1 MPRGVP
7 AACVAATRARDGRRL
22 GLVLGLAAA
31 VATAS
36 SVRAQAMPGE
46 IVQEP
51 ATAEAPAQEQP
62 TSEVP
67 AQEQPASD
75 AQGQG
80 QEVPEVS
87 AAAQRFFDEGI
98 AALQREDYATAL
110 VAFERARALEER
122 PVLLFNI
129 AMCRR
134 ALLQYPEAIAAFRQ
148 YLVVAD
154 ADTSEERRQQ
164 VRDLIAEMEGNLARV
179 TVRADQDGA
188 TVLLD
193 GRRVGS
199 TPLAQVLELG
209 PGSHVLEVRK
219 DGYRDARVSFD
230 VMAGETRDLAVAL
243 EPLAVSPE
251 PLPIEPVAGGE
262 EEDGGVV
269 ESWWFWTLIGA
280 VVVGGAVTTAVLLWP
295 EDEEPAA
302 IRTIVGP

>member
-1 MPRGVP
+1 MARRRPVACAAMTQARGL
-7 AACVAATRARDGRRL
+7 RGF
-22 GLVLGLAAA
+22 GLVVGLATAL
-31 VATAS
+31 ATAS
-36 SVRAQAMPGE
+36 SARAQAIPE
-46 IVQEP
+46 ESAQQA
-51 ATAEAPAQEQP
+51 ATPEVSAQDQPTPDVPPQEQP
-62 TSEVP
+62 TPDV
-67 AQEQPASD
+67 
-75 AQGQG
+75 QGQTI
-80 QEVPEVS
+80 PEVS
-87 AAAQRFFDEGI
+87 AAAQRFFDDGV

-154 ADTSEERRQQ
+154 PDTPEERRQQ
-164 VRDLIAEMEGNLARV
+164 VRDLIVEMEGNLARV
-179 TVRADQDGA
+179 TVRVDQDGA

-193 GRRVGS
+193 GQRVGS
-199 TPLAQVLELG
+199 TPLAQVLQLG
-209 PGSHVLEVRK
+209 PGSHVVEVRK
-219 DGYRDARVSFD
+219 DGYRDTRLPFD
-230 VMAGETRDLAVAL
+230 VMAGETRDLAIAL

-251 PLPIEPVAGGE
+251 PLPIGPVAGGE

-295 EDEEPAA
+295 EDEPVA
-302 IRTIVGP
+302 RWTVVGP